1 MYSSVF
7 FLFGCLLALENP
19 FLTIDNNK
27 YFLHDFY
34 ARYPK
39 KQWQRADSLQK
50 DKMLNDFIKRELCI
64 IEGERLGFH
73 NDPEVAT
80 KIRNR
85 SKQVLVNEAY
95 EAFVARPLIHE
106 EDLSLARIYAKT
118 EIKAKHILIGHSSS
132 YLAKPPK
139 RSVDEAL
146 LLSNKIKDEF
156 EGGSGFGVLA
166 EKYSEDP
173 SVKDNAGD
181 LGWVQWGATVPE
193 FQLAAFQLEK
203 GEISKPVLTDFGY
216 HLILVSDLRPS
227 DFNNMSDD
235 AFEAVIF
242 NITKNRVRDQL
253 RGAAQHYDSLKLKN
267 YGVVFNDLSINKIA
281 AAFAGALFIAHPVLT
296 SGVAYIF
303 QRNGLLC
310 SFFYMCGF
318 YGLLKAFPVN
328 RPPNQ
333 KWIVF
338 AGGTSIL
345 SIWSKETGI
354 TFIVITLVFHFLLRP
369 KDTRCDWQ
377 RWFYPLGGICMLSL
391 VIVFW
396 QMVRTPIMKR
406 TIYGDWTVWQNIITQ
421 WNVITEYLSLILW
434 PHPAKLNID
443 HDFPISLSIMD
454 QNTWLSGVILITL
467 LGYGF
472 WLTERNRLMALGV
485 FWFFI
490 TLAVESS
497 VIPISEVMVEYRL
510 YLSMFGFILFNYFKS
525 DEVSIRLSYDH
536 LNIL

>member
-267 YGVVFNDLSINKIA
+267 YG
-281 AAFAGALFIAHPVLT
+281 H
-296 SGVAYIF
+296 
-303 QRNGLLC
+303 LL
-310 SFFYMCGF
+310 
-318 YGLLKAFPVN
+318 V
-328 RPPNQ
+328 
-333 KWIVF
+333 
-338 AGGTSIL
+338 
-345 SIWSKETGI
+345 
-354 TFIVITLVFHFLLRP
+354 
-369 KDTRCDWQ
+369 
-377 RWFYPLGGICMLSL
+377 
-391 VIVFW
+391 
-396 QMVRTPIMKR
+396 
-406 TIYGDWTVWQNIITQ
+406 
-421 WNVITEYLSLILW
+421 
-434 PHPAKLNID
+434 
-443 HDFPISLSIMD
+443 
-454 QNTWLSGVILITL
+454 
-467 LGYGF
+467 
-472 WLTERNRLMALGV
+472 
-485 FWFFI
+485 
-490 TLAVESS
+490 
-497 VIPISEVMVEYRL
+497 
-510 YLSMFGFILFNYFKS
+510 
-525 DEVSIRLSYDH
+525 
-536 LNIL
+536 